1 MEGWEKTEQDFLI
14 DLYQTGEYLEL
25 LTRYCH
31 EGLSIRRRGSE
42 VEASICSYDEKADTV
57 EEALK
62 RLARQVHTCVCKG
75 MLGC

>member
-14 DLYQTGEYLEL
+14 ELYNTGEYLEL

-31 EGLSIRRRGSE
+31 EGLSIRRCGKE
-42 VEASICSYDEKADTV
+42 VEASICSYGEKANTV
-57 EEALK
+57 EKALK
-62 RLARQVHTCVCKG
+62 RLARQVYTCVCKD